1 MSKKLSPEI
10 PQNEDEAFE
19 MIELAVEDIEA
30 LAEAFK
36 LMGELGLDDEEME
49 DMELKDDEAEILWQ

>member
-10 PQNEDEAFE
+10 PQNEEEAFE

-36 LMGELGLDDEEME
+36 LMGELGLDDELG
-49 DMELKDDEAEILWQ
+49 DTELNEDEAEILWQ

>member
-36 LMGELGLDDEEME
+36 LMGELDDEELG
-49 DMELKDDEAEILWQ
+49 DIELKDDEAEILWQ

>member
-30 LAEAFK
+30 LAEAFR
-36 LMGELGLDDEEME
+36 LMGELDDEELG
-49 DMELKDDEAEILWQ
+49 DIELKDDEAEILWQ

>member
-10 PQNEDEAFE
+10 PQNEEEAFE

-36 LMGELGLDDEEME
+36 LMGELGLDDEALG
-49 DMELKDDEAEILWQ
+49 DVELKDDEAEILWQ